1 MSPDL
6 ENDSEIRVLPDM
18 GSDDRP
24 TLITIRQNGIP
35 PRQQRSRWNFKK
47 ANWEGFRAT
56 SEREFRNN
64 SWEDDIDGLEETFT
78 STILKSSNLHIPKG
92 SHQKYKP
99 FWNEEIE
106 AAVSSRRQARIELEA
121 CPTIAS
127 KKNYNKA
134 TAVVKRVIAT
144 AKKRKWTDTCSDL
157 DLRKDGTKAWRL
169 LNNLPG
175 CKRKTN
181 TRPIIEEE
189 TPQKRAEAFNK
200 LFFFIDN

>member
-6 ENDSEIRVLPDM
+6 ENDSEIVVLPDM
-18 GSDDRP
+18 GSDHRP
-24 TLITIRQNGIP
+24 TLITIRQNGIF

-47 ANWEGFRAT
+47 ANWEGFRAI
-56 SEREFRNN
+56 SEREFRNS
-64 SWEDDIDGLEETFT
+64 SWKDDIDGLEETFS

-99 FWNEEIE
+99 LWNEEIE

-134 TAVVKRVIAT
+134 TAVVKRVIVT
-144 AKKRKWTDTCSDL
+144 AKKNDFLPPTPDITNILYSTTDQLKNTSKFYHMAMGRRANAHKLL
-157 DLRKDGTKAWRL
+157 D
-169 LNNLPG
+169 
-175 CKRKTN
+175 
-181 TRPIIEEE
+181 
-189 TPQKRAEAFNK
+189 
-200 LFFFIDN
+200 